1 MIHIGIDAR
10 LTHYRVGG
18 ISTYIR
24 QLVLALENIAASRR
38 ITVLTSRKSR
48 ERLTS
53 SFPQK
58 AVWTPPHHRLE
69 RLALGAELLRHRLDV
84 LHSPD
89 FIPPRWGAR
98 RYVITVHDLT
108 FLHYPQ
114 YLTADS
120 RAYYNAQIAAAVR
133 QADRILAD
141 SVATYQ
147 DLQKM
152 LNVSSD
158 KLVVAQPGVAAQ
170 FVPWPAER
178 TQRALAALGLP
189 PAYLLHVGT
198 WEPRKNLVRLL
209 TAYRSLLDALPDAPP
224 FVMVGRPGW
233 LYEPM
238 MAEIATLGLGARV
251 IWRDDIGD
259 ADLPAVY
266 NGATACVTAS
276 VYEGF
281 GLPALES
288 QACGVPALVSNRSSL
303 PEIVGETGLQF
314 DPDNVDDITRALHH
328 AVEQTQWRLQ
338 QRPLVL
344 AQAARFNWAHTAAIA
359 LTTYES
365 LV

>member
-1 MIHIGIDAR
+1 MTHIGIDAR
-10 LTHYRVGG
+10 LTHYRIGG

-24 QLVLALENIAASRR
+24 QLVLALEPIVTSSH
-38 ITVLTSRKSR
+38 ITVFASRKSR

-53 SFPQK
+53 RFAQK
-58 AVWTPPHHRLE
+58 PVWTPPHHRLE
-69 RLALGAELLRHRLDV
+69 RLALGTELLRHRLDV

-89 FIPPRWGAR
+89 FIPPRWGAK

-108 FLHYPQ
+108 FMHYPQ

-120 RAYYNAQIAAAVR
+120 RAYYNAQISAAVR
-133 QADRILAD
+133 QADRILVD
-141 SVATYQ
+141 SVATCQ
-147 DLQKM
+147 DLQTM
-152 LNVSSD
+152 LNVRRD
-158 KLVVAQPGVAAQ
+158 KLIVAQPGVAAQ

-209 TAYRSLLDALPDAPP
+209 SAYRSLLDTLPDAPP

-238 MAEIATLGLGARV
+238 MAEINDLKLGEKV
-251 IWRDDIGD
+251 IWRDDISD
-259 ADLPAVY
+259 ADLPAIY
-266 NGATACVTAS
+266 NGAAACVTAS

-314 DPDNVDDITRALHH
+314 DPDSEDDIARALRH
-328 AVEQTQWRLQ
+328 AVEQPQWRLQ

-344 AQAARFNWAHTAAIA
+344 AQAARFNWAQTAAIA
-359 LTTYES
+359 LNTYES